1 MKRRRV
7 TYLVIP
13 GLIFLLG
20 LGFSFMSCEEGNQT
34 SEPKTQ
40 ASIGLAPEQIVSQ
53 YDSVFVSGVTSPDQG
68 WLVLRRDN
76 NDSPDMSGHILDPLQ
91 VEAGFTNDTAF
102 VISSIDVAD
111 EEKLWV
117 TLHEDAGSMGQA
129 EVDANGTDAQYQEDG
144 QPVQKSVIIHA
155 PSVDA
160 EGQIVANNEVTL
172 TNVQAGTASWMVIH
186 DRASGGGPGAIVSV
200 TAVSEGTHD
209 ELTVTLD
216 DSLVYADG
224 DTLYPML
231 HIDAGETGTFEF
243 PGDDAPEIF
252 GQAGDV
258 IVTNFQVTGATSF
271 MDVSDQV
278 LSQNM
283 FTFDSTNVDYPHWL
297 VFHSGAGEPII
308 SDTVSVSAGGN
319 GGMMVPYQAAPSTTP
334 DLTIVP
340 MIHIDNG
347 VIGTFEFPA
356 KDSLGARTLDGAI
369 EVGSATNEAPSI
381 TANDQAV
388 NSSDTTIT
396 VASAKIGVDGWIAV
410 HADSATGEI
419 IGTEWI
425 AAGENTDVTVKLDS
439 LPAVDDVLY
448 PMLHI
453 DAGEAG
459 TFEFPGADVP
469 EVFGWDAQG
478 EPVIMVTSFTV
489 TN

>member
-1 MKRRRV
+1 MAV
-7 TYLVIP
+7 
-13 GLIFLLG
+13 GLYN
-20 LGFSFMSCEEGNQT
+20 CESEGDT
-34 SEPKTQ
+34 TAAETQ
-40 ASIGLAPEQIVSQ
+40 ASIGLAPEQIISQ
-53 YDSVFVSGVTSPDQG
+53 YDSIFVSGVTSPDQG
-68 WLVLRRDN
+68 WIVLRRDN
-76 NDSPDMSGHILDPLQ
+76 NDSPDMSGHILEPFQ

-102 VISSIDVAD
+102 VVNNIDIAD

-117 TLHEDAGSMGQA
+117 TLHEDAGSQGTY
-129 EVDANGTDAQYQEDG
+129 EGDANGADAQYQEDG

-155 PSVDA
+155 PSVEAAD
-160 EGQIVANNEVTL
+160 QVVASNEVTL

-186 DRASGGGPGAIVSV
+186 DHAAGGGPGAIVSV

-243 PGDDAPEIF
+243 PGDDVPEIF

-258 IVTNFQVTGATSF
+258 IVTNFQVAGPTSF
-271 MDVSDQV
+271 MAVSDQI

-283 FTFDSTNVDYPHWL
+283 FTFDSTDVDYPHWL
-297 VFHSGAGEPII
+297 VFHSGTGEPII
-308 SDTVSVSAGGN
+308 SDTVSVSAGAN

-356 KDSLGARTLDGAI
+356 KDSLDDRTLDGAI

-381 TANDQAV
+381 AANNQAV
-388 NSSDTTIT
+388 NSLDTTIT

-453 DAGEAG
+453 DAGESG

-469 EVFGWDAQG
+469 EIFGWDAQG
-478 EPVIMVTSFTV
+478 EPEIMVTSFIV